1 MAGLGDSNEQRL
13 VVSCG
18 CASKMRRV
26 CDLCAGAGAAET
38 VVACSLTCLDRHLAD
53 KHGGGDGAH
62 ASSETRARQ
71 YLGGVNRR
79 LSGSWQRYQDHRGQ
93 LMALALA
100 EETVPAAAASAG
112 DIAIFGAGNGSDLD
126 VPRLADSFR
135 EIHLVDL
142 DGEALE
148 RARQELPPTVR
159 ERVILHAPVD
169 LSGFMSH
176 LDDWGDSFPDDAT
189 LGRVAFA
196 SSRAIVAA
204 LGRSFDVVLSTGV
217 LSQLIVPFH
226 RAWITSQLN
235 WQRLDAAINAL
246 HLATLV
252 SSTRSGGRGVLAFDV
267 LSSKDAPA
275 LSALASR
282 GPRELEAAVD
292 MEVAAGTIALQLH
305 PSTLL
310 KQLQFPGM
318 ASMVRE
324 PRLTAPWLWNV
335 GDAVQLVYGLLFR
348 RP

>member
-1 MAGLGDSNEQRL
+1 MMADMGNSDQQRQ
-13 VVSCG
+13 VVTCG
-18 CASKMRRV
+18 CASEMRRV
-26 CDLCAGAGAAET
+26 CDLCAGAGAM
-38 VVACSLTCLDRHLAD
+38 VVACSLTCLDRHLANE
-53 KHGGGDGAH
+53 HGGDEGAR
-62 ASSETRARQ
+62 ASSEARARQ

-79 LSGSWQRYQDHRGQ
+79 LAGSWQRYQDHRGQ
-93 LMALALA
+93 VMALVLTA
-100 EETVPAAAASAG
+100 ETVPAAAVSAG

-126 VPRLADSFR
+126 VPRLADTFR

-148 RARQELPPTVR
+148 RARQDLPAAVR
-159 ERVILHAPVD
+159 ERVILHEPVD

-176 LDDWGDSFPDDAT
+176 LDEWGESFPDDAT
-189 LGRVAFA
+189 LGRVAFD
-196 SSRAIVAA
+196 SSRAIVAG
-204 LGRSFDVVLSTGV
+204 LGRGFDVVLSTGV

-226 RAWITSQLN
+226 RAWITSKLN
-235 WQRLDAAINAL
+235 WQRMDAAITAL

-252 SSTRSGGRGVLAFDV
+252 GSTRSGGRGVLAFDV

-282 GPRELEAAVD
+282 GTTELGAAVD
-292 MEVAAGTIALQLH
+292 MEVAAGSITLQPH
-305 PSTLL
+305 PTTLL

-324 PRLTAPWLWNV
+324 PRLTAPWLWNL

>member
-1 MAGLGDSNEQRL
+1 
-13 VVSCG
+13 
-18 CASKMRRV
+18 MRRV
-26 CDLCAGAGAAET
+26 CDLCAGAGAM

-53 KHGGGDGAH
+53 KHGDDGAR
-62 ASSETRARQ
+62 AGSETRARQ

-79 LSGSWQRYQDHRGQ
+79 LAGSWQHYQNHRRQ
-93 LMALALA
+93 VMALALA
-100 EETVPAAAASAG
+100 AETVPAAATASAG

-126 VPRLADSFR
+126 LPRLADTFR

-148 RARQELPPTVR
+148 RARQDLPAAVR
-159 ERVILHAPVD
+159 ERVIPHPPVD

-176 LDDWGDSFPDDAT
+176 LDEWGESFPDDAT

-196 SSRAIVAA
+196 SSRAIVAG
-204 LGRSFDVVLSTGV
+204 LGRGFDVVLSTGV

-235 WQRLDAAINAL
+235 WRRLDAAITAL

-252 SSTRSGGRGVLAFDV
+252 GSTRSGGRGVLAFDV
-267 LSSKDAPA
+267 LSSKDAPT

-282 GPRELEAAVD
+282 GATQLEAAVD
-292 MEVAAGTIALQLH
+292 TEVAAGNITLQLH
-305 PSTLL
+305 PTALL

-324 PRLTAPWLWNV
+324 PRLTAPWLWNL